1 MDFGIT
7 ADSWWETRVSDT
19 LSLIPHREF
28 RDFFYLK
35 DYGTDLNDIFIVLMC
50 RHTEYNFKQRIRF
63 IKKEKALYM
72 DIMLDFDL
80 FLKITQEERNRIVFE
95 KLIKEVPEIIAK
107 YKFKNFD
114 LDTFK
119 QDWTGLINSIEY

>member
-19 LSLIPHREF
+19 LHLIPIREF
-28 RDFFYLK
+28 KDFFYLK
-35 DYGTDLNDIFIVLMC
+35 NYGNDLIDIFIVLMC
-50 RHTEYNFKQRIRF
+50 RHPEYNFKQRIRF
-63 IKKEKALYM
+63 VKKEKTLYM

-80 FLKITQEERNRIVFE
+80 FMKISQEERNTIVFD

-107 YKFKNFD
+107 YKFKDFD
-114 LDTFK
+114 LASFTN
-119 QDWTGLINSIEY
+119 DWTGLIQGIKY

>member
-7 ADSWWETRVSDT
+7 ADSWWETKVSDT
-19 LSLIPHREF
+19 LSLIPQREF
-28 RDFFYLK
+28 KDFFYLK

-107 YKFKNFD
+107 Y
-114 LDTFK
+114 
-119 QDWTGLINSIEY
+119 